1 MKQLLLLDAK
11 NYDPFLP
18 ELRRTAVR
26 GIIFIDGKLLMINSS
41 FGELKFP
48 GGGQENGES
57 DEDTLIRET
66 LEETGYHVIPSSIRP
81 FGEVVERRLSTHE
94 PMIWNQISRYYFCD
108 VDGTQDACSYTESE
122 KKYGFHQVLY
132 SLEDAIRINA
142 ETLEKEGA
150 HSWHRREYDV
160 LKLISEHLDA

>member
-1 MKQLLLLDAK
+1 MKRILVLDAG
-11 NYDPFLP
+11 NYDPSLP
-18 ELRRTAVR
+18 EIRRVAVR
-26 GIIFIDGKLLMINSS
+26 GIIFIDGKLLMINST

-48 GGGQENGES
+48 GGGQEQNES

-81 FGEVVERRLSTHE
+81 FGEVLERRLSTHE

-108 VDGTQDACSYTESE
+108 VEKTKGACSYTETE

-132 SLEDAIRINA
+132 SLEDAIRINK
-142 ETLEKEGA
+142 ETLEKEGP
-150 HSWHRREYDV
+150 HSWHRREYEV
-160 LKLISEHLDA
+160 LKLIPEYLTN